1 MNSQV
6 SKLDLEKAEK
16 PEIKLPTSDGSSKK
30 QECSRKTFKIMASG
44 PITSWQVDGETV
56 ETVMDFILGGLQI
69 PVDGD
74 YSHEI

>member
-1 MNSQV
+1 
-6 SKLDLEKAEK
+6 
-16 PEIKLPTSDGSSKK
+16 
-30 QECSRKTFKIMASG
+30 MASDL
-44 PITSWQVDGETV
+44 ITSWQVDGETV